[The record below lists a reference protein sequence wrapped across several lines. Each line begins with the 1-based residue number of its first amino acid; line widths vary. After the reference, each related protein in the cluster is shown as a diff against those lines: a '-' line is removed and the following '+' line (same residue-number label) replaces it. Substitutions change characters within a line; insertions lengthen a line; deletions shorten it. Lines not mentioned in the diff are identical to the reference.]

1 MKLSAQ
7 QFAQMI
13 IPEFISPVM
22 LHLTDREKNGY
33 DLADI
38 VIGSKGE
45 DAYEFARQHG
55 PDLIMDAFKL
65 TPFWSRQPNGTP
77 GLSSMEPQLRE
88 LITEFCSDPPPDEE
102 NQEGSKAVPVQMGP
116 ATTAAPINLMDD
128 AEQQMP
134 GE

>member
-1 MKLSAQ
+1 M
-7 QFAQMI
+7 
-13 IPEFISPVM
+13 
-22 LHLTDREKNGY
+22 
-33 DLADI
+33 
-38 VIGSKGE
+38 IGSKGE

-77 GLSSMEPQLRE
+77 GLSSMEPELRE

-102 NQEGSKAVPVQMGP
+102 NQDGSKPQPA